1 MSTKGLLSVVIVLLV
16 AGGVYWFVTDQ
27 KGSAPMDESASS
39 NNEASS
45 AMKMSPEAGRAVGK
59 WQSADDAK
67 FTREFREDSTVTDMY
82 EGDAAATMTGTW
94 SQVVDISAEP
104 FEFPAVGGAT
114 FLKLVLGGDTLYF
127 AVSTDTTVD
136 KLVLI
141 NLSGRGN
148 ILTFNRMQ

>member
-1 MSTKGLLSVVIVLLV
+1 MSAKGLLVIIIALAV
-16 AGGVYWFVTDQ
+16 AGGGYWFYTDSKKEGAKTPDMQ
-27 KGSAPMDESASS
+27 QPTA
-39 NNEASS
+39 
-45 AMKMSPEAGRAVGK
+45 KMAPEAGRAVGK

-67 FTREFREDSTVTDMY
+67 FTREFREDGTMTDMY
-82 EGDAAATMTGTW
+82 EGNADATMTGSW
-94 SQVVDISAEP
+94 SQVVDVTAEP

-114 FLKLVLGGDTLYF
+114 FLKIVLGGDTMY
-127 AVSTDTTVD
+127 ASISADTTAD